1 VIELLT
7 EQSER
12 IGGAALLTV
21 PAFDSFVEILDNYS
35 RLDLLVDLRS
45 HLPPVLL
52 NPVVGFLCLCVGLTL
67 LYFSQARQ
75 LKRLAENRGTRLVDT
90 SGVEIYAVEKPKL
103 LLPVLI
109 AFGIALLAAPIL
121 AVGYTLSYKGAP
133 PNVPRLPSPPP
144 FAYSPTPQPSLRR
157 QPEMAR
163 TELNVQYGIGI
174 TGGNVNNP
182 VVNNFAAPHRH
193 LSEQQKSLLSAFADT
208 LPNTKTQFCF
218 EGVPDQEAQ
227 EYAYELQ
234 QIFEAHDKTAPLIQG
249 LSWHPTIPVGTHVII
264 PNTDNDRLMS
274 LASRIVKGLQ
284 ESGIHVDEFAGSISK
299 FPCDITVVV
308 GTRPE

>member
-1 VIELLT
+1 MELFT

-35 RLDLLVDLRS
+35 RLDLLVNLRS

-52 NPVVGFLCLCVGLTL
+52 NPVLGFVCLCVGLTL
-67 LYFSQARQ
+67 LHFSQARQ
-75 LKRLAENRGTRLVDT
+75 LKRLAENRATRLVDT
-90 SGVEIYAVEKPKL
+90 SGAEIYAAEKPKL

-109 AFGIALLAAPIL
+109 AFGIALLVVPIL
-121 AVGYTLSYKGAP
+121 AVGYTLSYKGVP
-133 PNVPRLPSPPP
+133 PEALRLPSPPP
-144 FAYSPTPQPSLRR
+144 FAYSPAPQPPPRR

-163 TELNVQYGIGI
+163 TELNVQHGIGI

-182 VVNNFAAPHRH
+182 VVNNFATPHRH
-193 LSEQQKSLLSAFADT
+193 LSEQQKSLLSTFADT
-208 LPNTKTQFCF
+208 LPNIKRQLCF
-218 EGVPDQEAQ
+218 ESVPDQEAQ
-227 EYAYELQ
+227 AYAYELQ
-234 QIFEAHDKTAPLIQG
+234 QIFEAHDKTGPLING
-249 LSWHPTIPVGTHVII
+249 LSWHPTIPIGTHVII
-264 PNTDNDRLMS
+264 PNIDKDKLMS
-274 LASRIVKGLQ
+274 LASKVVKGLQ
-284 ESGIHVDEFAGSISK
+284 DSGIHVDEFAGSISK